1 MPEVGQLHKII
12 GDFLEEV
19 RFMEVED
26 TAWGEAFEVA
36 GRRAT
41 AYTHTHAHVHTYSC
55 THACTRMCFLILH
68 LACWVPSEP
77 LHDNDFI

>member
-1 MPEVGQLHKII
+1 MPEVSQLHKII
-12 GDFLEEV
+12 EDFLEEV

-41 AYTHTHAHVHTYSC
+41 AYTHTRTRTHILMYTCMHTHVLLDI
-55 THACTRMCFLILH
+55 APGMLG
-68 LACWVPSEP
+68 PQ
-77 LHDNDFI
+77 